1 MMWEIVFADGRVN
14 EFEDNLMW
22 RAADLLGVSS
32 RDRIAIRRRIA
43 AKRRKRRRLRARTR
57 RSERAMATSIF
68 KPVTVITGA
77 SVGIGAALARV
88 FARNGHEVALVARRE
103 KEMVLLATEL
113 AVSAKYKPH
122 VITADL
128 QRTDAPARI
137 AHELLGRGLEPAIV
151 VNNAGFGAASARPP
165 TLDRAEQLAM
175 IDLNVRAL
183 TDLSLRWIDGIVKHK
198 GGILNVASVAGFMP
212 GPGMAV
218 YYASK
223 AYVLSF
229 TEALSRELGRSAC
242 ASRCSVPGPVQTE
255 FQMRAGVDAKPPA
268 AACSAR
274 TAEQVAQ
281 AGYDGFMA
289 GKRMV
294 IPGCRQQDHEFAAA
308 PAAARP
314 GAQRRSSPTSAGAAG
329 APRAGAS
336 AKP

>member
-1 MMWEIVFADGRVN
+1 
-14 EFEDNLMW
+14 
-22 RAADLLGVSS
+22 
-32 RDRIAIRRRIA
+32 
-43 AKRRKRRRLRARTR
+43 
-57 RSERAMATSIF
+57 MATSIF

-77 SVGIGAALARV
+77 SVGIGAAVARV

-122 VITADL
+122 VIAADL

-151 VNNAGFGAASARPP
+151 VNNAGFGLHGPAAEV
-165 TLDRAEQLAM
+165 DRAEQLAM

-229 TEALSRELGRSAC
+229 TEALSRELVPLGVRVTVLC
-242 ASRCSVPGPVQTE
+242 PGPVKTE
-255 FQMRAGVDAKPPA
+255 FQMRAGLDAKPPPPLLG
-268 AACSAR
+268 R

-289 GKRMV
+289 GKRLV
-294 IPGCRQQDHEFAAA
+294 IPGFGNKIVSALPRFLPRGMVLRMLDSY
-308 PAAARP
+308 
-314 GAQRRSSPTSAGAAG
+314 QRDRGR
-329 APRAGAS
+329 RAGNWQR
-336 AKP
+336 KPKP

>member
-1 MMWEIVFADGRVN
+1 M
-14 EFEDNLMW
+14 
-22 RAADLLGVSS
+22 
-32 RDRIAIRRRIA
+32 
-43 AKRRKRRRLRARTR
+43 T
-57 RSERAMATSIF
+57 TSIF
-68 KPVTVITGA
+68 KPATVITGA

-128 QRTDAPARI
+128 QRSDAPARI

-151 VNNAGFGAASARPP
+151 VNNAGFGLHGPAANI
-165 TLDRAEQLAM
+165 DRGEQLAM

-229 TEALSRELGRSAC
+229 TEALARELVPLGVRVTVLC
-242 ASRCSVPGPVQTE
+242 PGPVKTE
-255 FQMRAGVDAKPPA
+255 FQMRAGLDSKPPPMLLG
-268 AACSAR
+268 R
-274 TAEQVAQ
+274 TADKVAQ
-281 AGYDGFMA
+281 AGYDGFMP
-289 GKRMV
+289 GKRVV
-294 IPGCRQQDHEFAAA
+294 IPGFGNKVVSALPRFLPRGLLLKVLESY
-308 PAAARP
+308 
-314 GAQRRSSPTSAGAAG
+314 QRDRGR
-329 APRAGAS
+329 RAEGWR
-336 AKP
+336 KP

>member
-1 MMWEIVFADGRVN
+1 
-14 EFEDNLMW
+14 
-22 RAADLLGVSS
+22 
-32 RDRIAIRRRIA
+32 
-43 AKRRKRRRLRARTR
+43 
-57 RSERAMATSIF
+57 MATSIF

-88 FARNGHEVALVARRE
+88 FARNGHEIALVARRE
-103 KEMVLLATEL
+103 KEMTLLATEL

-122 VITADL
+122 VIVQDL

-151 VNNAGFGAASARPP
+151 VNNAGFGLHGPAAEV
-165 TLDRAEQLAM
+165 DRAEQLAM

-229 TEALSRELGRSAC
+229 SEALSRELVPLGVRVTVLC
-242 ASRCSVPGPVQTE
+242 PGPVKTE
-255 FQMRAGVDAKPPA
+255 FQMRAGVDTKSPSPLLG
-268 AACSAR
+268 R
-274 TAEQVAQ
+274 TADQVAQ
-281 AGYDGFMA
+281 AAYDGFMA
-289 GKRMV
+289 GKRLV
-294 IPGCRQQDHEFAAA
+294 IPGFGNKIVSALPRFLPRGMMLSVLESY
-308 PAAARP
+308 
-314 GAQRRSSPTSAGAAG
+314 QRGRGR
-329 APRAGAS
+329 RAEGWR
-336 AKP
+336 KPKP

>member
-1 MMWEIVFADGRVN
+1 VAPEGIGSEARV
-14 EFEDNLMW
+14 
-22 RAADLLGVSS
+22 
-32 RDRIAIRRRIA
+32 
-43 AKRRKRRRLRARTR
+43 
-57 RSERAMATSIF
+57 ATSSIF

-88 FARNGHEVALVARRE
+88 FARNGHEIALVARRE
-103 KEMVLLATEL
+103 KEMTLLATEI

-128 QRTDAPARI
+128 QRSDAPARI

-151 VNNAGFGAASARPP
+151 VNNAGFGLHGPAAEI
-165 TLDRAEQLAM
+165 DRAEQLAM

-212 GPGMAV
+212 GPHMAV

-229 TEALSRELGRSAC
+229 SEALACELEPLGVRVTVLC
-242 ASRCSVPGPVQTE
+242 PGPVKTE
-255 FQMRAGVDAKPPA
+255 FQMRAGVYMKRPPPLLG
-268 AACSAR
+268 R
-274 TAEQVAQ
+274 TPEQVAQ

-289 GKRMV
+289 GKRLV
-294 IPGCRQQDHEFAAA
+294 IPGFGNKVMSLVPRLLPRGTMLNILDSY
-308 PAAARP
+308 
-314 GAQRRSSPTSAGAAG
+314 QRGRGR
-329 APRAGAS
+329 RAENWR
-336 AKP
+336 KPKP

>member
-1 MMWEIVFADGRVN
+1 
-14 EFEDNLMW
+14 
-22 RAADLLGVSS
+22 
-32 RDRIAIRRRIA
+32 
-43 AKRRKRRRLRARTR
+43 
-57 RSERAMATSIF
+57 MATSSIF

-88 FARNGHEVALVARRE
+88 FARNGQEIALVARRE
-103 KEMVLLATEL
+103 KEMTLLATEI
-113 AVSAKYKPH
+113 AVSAKYKPI
-122 VITADL
+122 VITQDL
-128 QRTDAPARI
+128 QRADAPARI

-151 VNNAGFGAASARPP
+151 VNNAGFGLHGSAAEI
-165 TLDRAEQLAM
+165 DRGEQLAM

-229 TEALSRELGRSAC
+229 TEALARELVPLGVRVTVLC
-242 ASRCSVPGPVQTE
+242 PGPVKTE
-255 FQMRAGVDAKPPA
+255 FQLRAGLDSRKPPPLLG
-268 AACSAR
+268 R

-289 GKRMV
+289 GKRVV
-294 IPGCRQQDHEFAAA
+294 IPGFGNKVASNLPRFLPRGMVLKMLESY
-308 PAAARP
+308 
-314 GAQRRSSPTSAGAAG
+314 QRDRGR
-329 APRAGAS
+329 RAEGWH
-336 AKP
+336 KR